1 MKDIKENQEGLK
13 ALADER
19 PDVVKKMGYD
29 PESFYGGGL
38 AMLANGGSVDPDSAI
53 DLFKMKSENDLRDF
67 IGKNAISKILG
78 DVLRGRDV
86 RDALEEGGINQI
98 LKESN
103 IPLRKDGKEI
113 IFDVNPEFSFYR
125 NPMETGMRFERKF
138 NEGGIL
144 KLASG
149 SVADRGGAAGGSSG
163 EGNAKSKF
171 SLLSFLGFG
180 GDEDKDKER
189 KLDPKDE
196 VMVTPDFELS
206 DDEKEKFAELAKR
219 NYDADLSKEYD
230 KLAGNITEYNFE
242 YDKEGNLINDPFKK
256 PLTRG
261 QKALAALEGLGALA
275 DIQMPESI
283 VVSRGGIGE
292 AIVPSMPNVFR
303 VGGMADGGIMEMA
316 NGGTMYADENLRKL
330 EQLIDASP
338 LKSKDKAIQ
347 KQIARMQ
354 MAQQFMPGTTQY
366 IPTDAPYKAVYRPYF
381 SEVTKEYAAS
391 RPGKPFSA
399 AVAPP
404 IEKVNFNLGM
414 RGDGSFNPPRRVS
427 GVEYAADG
435 MLIDGKF
442 FPETDE
448 LVSGP
453 GSETSDEIPAMLSDG
468 EFVVNAKTVRG
479 LGLQMGANPAD
490 LEEQTDIGA
499 MVLEYLQ
506 DTLGPDGEAADKLV
520 KSGLGSLIGVMS

>member
-1 MKDIKENQEGLK
+1 MKDIKENQKGLK

-53 DLFKMKSENDLRDF
+53 DLFKMKSENNLRDF

-78 DVLRGRDV
+78 DVLRGRDA

-125 NPMETGMRFERKF
+125 NPMETGIRFERKL

-144 KLASG
+144 KLAP
-149 SVADRGGAAGGSSG
+149 GGPIFPTF
-163 EGNAKSKF
+163 KSIKNMF
-171 SLLSFLGFG
+171 GFG
-180 GDEDKDKER
+180 DDKDKER

-196 VMVTPDFELS
+196 VMVTPDFKLS
-206 DDEKEKFAELAKR
+206 DDEKEKFAELAAQS
-219 NYDADLSKEYD
+219 YDKNLSEQYD
-230 KLAGNITEYNFE
+230 KLASDITEYNFE
-242 YDKEGNLINDPFKK
+242 YDKEGNLTNDPFKK
-256 PLTRG
+256 SLTKG

-275 DIQMPESI
+275 DIEMPEA
-283 VVSRGGIGE
+283 VMVSRGGIGE
-292 AIVPSMPNVFR
+292 AIVPTMPNVFR

-316 NGGTMYADENLRKL
+316 NGGTMYADENLKKL

-391 RPGKPFSA
+391 RPGRPFSA

-404 IEKVNFNLGM
+404 IERVNFNLGM

-506 DTLGPDGEAADKLV
+506 DTLGPDGEAADNLV
-520 KSGLGSLIGVMS
+520 KSGLGSLVGVMS